1 MSDLARQIIENL
13 TQVRARIA
21 DAAARSGRSANVVRL
36 IAVTKYVDEPAIR
49 AVVDAGCRILGE
61 SRPQQLWDRAE
72 RLADL
77 GVSWHLIGHLQRNKV
92 RRTLPLTSM
101 VESVDTPQLL
111 ETIDRVAGELALRAA
126 VLLEVNVSGEEAKYG
141 LAPGDVEP
149 LLAKLPA
156 YPHVE
161 VRGLMCMAGLSSGP
175 EQTRREFA
183 TLRELRDRLRSNS
196 PPGVSLDELSMG
208 MSGDYEAAIEEGATM
223 VRIGSALFEGLV
235 E

>member
-1 MSDLARQIIENL
+1 DLARQINENL
-13 TQVRARIA
+13 SRVRARIA
-21 DAAARSGRSANVVRL
+21 DAAARSGRAASEVRL
-36 IAVTKYVDEPAIR
+36 IAVTKYVDEPVIR
-49 AVVDAGCRILGE
+49 AVVGAGCRTLGE

-77 GVSWHLIGHLQRNKV
+77 DVAWHLIGHLQRNKV
-92 RRTLPLTSM
+92 RRTLPLAGM

-111 ETIDRVAGELALRAA
+111 ETIDRVAGELALRTA

-149 LLAKLPA
+149 LLTKLPE

-175 EQTRREFA
+175 EQTRHEFA

>member
-1 MSDLARQIIENL
+1 MSDLARQIVENL
-13 TQVRARIA
+13 SQVRARMA
-21 DAAARSGRSANVVRL
+21 DAAARSGRAASEVRL

-49 AVVDAGCRILGE
+49 AVVDAGCHTLGE

-77 GVSWHLIGHLQRNKV
+77 DVAWHLIGHLQRNKV
-92 RRTLPLTSM
+92 RRTLPLAAM

-111 ETIDRVAGELALRAA
+111 EAIDRVAGELALRTA

-141 LAPGDVEP
+141 LAPGDVDP
-149 LLAKLPA
+149 LLARLPE

-161 VRGLMCMAGLSSGP
+161 VRGLMCMAGLNSGP

-183 TLRELRDRLRSNS
+183 ALRELRDRLRPDS

-223 VRIGSALFEGLV
+223 VRIGSALFEGLG